1 MFLVLSGK
9 EMLLRP
15 QAFGESLA
23 TVPYQ
28 NVEEQRSESGT
39 PLCKIRGRCSQ
50 TCDDGHGPNWPKF
63 SSYSSSQ
70 KLDEWRGEEGFP
82 TGTFPN
88 SISSGLSWAKSNS

>member
-39 PLCKIRGRCSQ
+39 PLCKRRGRCSQ

-70 KLDEWRGEEGFP
+70 KLDEGREERGKTKCAAP
-82 TGTFPN
+82 
-88 SISSGLSWAKSNS
+88 